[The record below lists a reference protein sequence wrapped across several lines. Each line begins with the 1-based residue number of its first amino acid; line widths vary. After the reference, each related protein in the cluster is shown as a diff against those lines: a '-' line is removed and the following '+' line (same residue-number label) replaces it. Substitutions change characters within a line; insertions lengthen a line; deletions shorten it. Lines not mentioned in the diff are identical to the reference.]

1 MQAKGLDAVLWA
13 AGSQQGLGERVRH
26 GRSGSGADPGL
37 PALCQSC
44 LEPAG
49 APTGAG
55 PGDSRGP
62 LRLCQRRGGSPWK
75 PAGPRARGHRPGK
88 SPGTG
93 HVDVDPNCPQ
103 SSAESLLSKA
113 CVGPGLSPAGCQ
125 EGPRAAHTLRQPWV
139 PSAMPGPLRSAGP
152 ARLAPPRP
160 PSVTLKH
167 NKSRAGGGRKLAA
180 PLRGPT
186 RPRWGV
192 NHGALSALI
201 GK

>member
-1 MQAKGLDAVLWA
+1 M
-13 AGSQQGLGERVRH
+13 RH
-26 GRSGSGADPGL
+26 RRSGSGADPAL
-37 PALCQSC
+37 PALHQSC
-44 LEPAG
+44 LEPVG

-62 LRLCQRRGGSPWK
+62 LRLCQWRGGRHGNQLVPS
-75 PAGPRARGHRPGK
+75 RGHRPGR

-93 HVDVDPNCPQ
+93 RVDVDPSCPR
-103 SSAESLLSKA
+103 SSATSLLSKA
-113 CVGPGLSPAGCQ
+113 RVGPGLSPADHL
-125 EGPRAAHTLRQPWV
+125 EGPWAAHSPRQPWV
-139 PSAMPGPLRSAGP
+139 PSAMPVPLRSAGP
-152 ARLAPPRP
+152 ARLAPPHP
-160 PSVTLKH
+160 PSVTLKF